1 MKKIIFAIAAAVM
14 MSSTMLAQENGTE
27 TRPERRHA
35 DRTEMTKKRTDETV
49 QRYKLNEEQAAKL
62 LELNTRFAGKM
73 GPRGGQH
80 RFGRQQG
87 PMTQKHDSLK
97 QKPQKEEMKAM
108 PERRMDRRAGF
119 EQMRKNM
126 EAYEAEL
133 QKIMTEEQ
141 FNAYKA
147 DREKRMK
154 EGPRGRRPQ
163 QNEN

>member
-1 MKKIIFAIAAAVM
+1 
-14 MSSTMLAQENGTE
+14 
-27 TRPERRHA
+27 
-35 DRTEMTKKRTDETV
+35 
-49 QRYKLNEEQAAKL
+49 
-62 LELNTRFAGKM
+62 
-73 GPRGGQH
+73 
-80 RFGRQQG
+80 
-87 PMTQKHDSLK
+87 MTQKHDSLK